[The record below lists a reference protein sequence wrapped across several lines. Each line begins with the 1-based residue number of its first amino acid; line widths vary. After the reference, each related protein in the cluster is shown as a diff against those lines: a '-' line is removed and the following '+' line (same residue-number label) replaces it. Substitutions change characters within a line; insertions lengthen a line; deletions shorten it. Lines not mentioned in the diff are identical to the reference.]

1 MKQIHQKPVSRE
13 RVEELLDCY
22 GASSNAWPEQERQAA
37 LSRINSDPAL
47 QQYRDEVAQL
57 DRLIEADREMAK
69 RKVDTQPLDA
79 LAQKIL
85 SALPEQATGQVK
97 TKLAAQRHRPW
108 FGAIAASI
116 LVAAIAVAVLM
127 NTQHTATT
135 PIKQAASS
143 EFDQYANWEVFG
155 DEMPADDTDPVIF
168 PLIALVE
175 PDLL

>member
-57 DRLIEADREMAK
+57 DRLIEADREITK

-85 SALPEQATGQVK
+85 SALPEQATGQAK
-97 TKLAAQRHRPW
+97 TKPAAQRHRPW

-116 LVAAIAVAVLM
+116 LVAAIAVTVLM